1 LHPKTTPQLTENHFL
16 LKTNHAG
23 RTATDMTDENTAP
36 NQPGSLLEAIM
47 EKLGIDQPEFWIRVS
62 DDPVEFFIDPNPIA
76 EPELP
81 VNSKLDDE
89 IRKFEFKRRLEKIQ
103 FQVREEFKVEAA
115 KLALELWRSK
125 PLADALSQ
133 PGPCDGDLHSKIMPW
148 RGDV

>member
-1 LHPKTTPQLTENHFL
+1 LLAAISQNRIHLRPGFFDGLERLH
-16 LKTNHAG
+16 
-23 RTATDMTDENTAP
+23 
-36 NQPGSLLEAIM
+36 NQQS
-47 EKLGIDQPEFWIRVS
+47 
-62 DDPVEFFIDPNPIA
+62 VEPDPIA

-89 IRKFEFKRRLEKIQ
+89 IRKFEFKRRFEKIQ
-103 FQVREEFKVEAA
+103 FQVREEFKSEAA

-148 RGDV
+148 RQA